1 MSAQFNQ
8 LMKMNRNPN
17 WMSGLLIGAAGIF
30 FAGANSL
37 YNVEGGERAIVFNRF
52 VGVKREIYGE
62 GTHFKVP
69 WVERAIVYSVRARP
83 TQISTL
89 TGSKDLQMISVSLR
103 MLYRPQVGDLPVIY
117 ETLGTDYDAKVLP
130 SIANEVLKSVVAQ
143 YNAAQLITQ
152 RQEVSNLVKTRL
164 VDRAADFHIVLDDV
178 AITELGFGA
187 EFSSAVEAKQVAQQ
201 EADRAKYIVEQAREE
216 KRSIVVRAEGEAE
229 SARLISEAIR
239 QNPNFIRLRKIEAAR
254 DIASILAK
262 SKNRVMLDA
271 DTLMINSALTDD
283 INKHAGQ

>member
-1 MSAQFNQ
+1 M
-8 LMKMNRNPN
+8 
-17 WMSGLLIGAAGIF
+17 
-30 FAGANSL
+30 
-37 YNVEGGERAIVFNRF
+37 FNRF

-89 TGSKDLQMISVSLR
+89 TGSKDLQMIAVSLR
-103 MLYRPQVGDLPVIY
+103 ILYRPQVGDLPVIY

-152 RQEVSNLVKTRL
+152 RQEVSNLVKSRL
-164 VDRAADFHIVLDDV
+164 IDRAADFHIVLDDV
-178 AITELGFGA
+178 AITELGFGT

-239 QNPNFIRLRKIEAAR
+239 QNPNFIRLRRIEAAR

-271 DTLMINSALTDD
+271 DTLMINSALVDD
-283 INKHAGQ
+283 LEKRGKK